1 MDRRKQIGIKLPIML
16 ISIIDE
22 ISIKQAKSRTTFIEE
37 SVREKLN
44 QLKVKIPVKNIKEP
58 IHYNTVDDIP
68 FEE

>member
-37 SVREKLN
+37 AVREKLN
-44 QLKVKIPVKNIKEP
+44 QLKVKIPVEHKEP
-58 IHYNTVDDIP
+58 IHYDSVDDIP
-68 FEE
+68 LEE